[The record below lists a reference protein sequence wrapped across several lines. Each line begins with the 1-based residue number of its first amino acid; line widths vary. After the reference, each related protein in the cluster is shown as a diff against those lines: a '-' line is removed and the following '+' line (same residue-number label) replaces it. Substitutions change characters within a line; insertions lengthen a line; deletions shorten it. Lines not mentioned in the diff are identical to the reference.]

1 MKAIIGEGKQDQT
14 QQCAIT
20 FRRLV
25 ILLEIVKQI
34 RRPRRIRKLK
44 LRFLE
49 GRNPNW
55 KIWGLNF
62 QCVSS
67 SYTLKPVI
75 KIIELERSVLF
86 LIPVQHIM
94 SSRIGNN
101 V

>member
-44 LRFLE
+44 TKVSGGKEPKLE
-49 GRNPNW
+49 DLGIEFSVCVLQLYFETSHKDNRIGAFRAVFDTSTTHHVFKNW
-55 KIWGLNF
+55 K
-62 QCVSS
+62 
-67 SYTLKPVI
+67 
-75 KIIELERSVLF
+75 
-86 LIPVQHIM
+86 
-94 SSRIGNN
+94 
-101 V
+101 